1 MIKKTYA
8 LVSVMVL
15 AALLLGACGGGDK
28 KSDKTYTIGVLIQ
41 IPPLEPVLDG
51 FKAGMSELGYV
62 EGKNVVYVYD
72 GPTNTDAALKP
83 EAEKLKSKKPDLL
96 FTSGNPAALAAKE
109 VFAGT
114 DVPIVFA
121 PVISPDQE
129 GLVASLRNPGGNITG
144 VTLPATSGKALEWL
158 LQIVP
163 GVQRVYVPYDP
174 QEMAGVQSLQPLID
188 AAQVLNVKLVTAE
201 GSTPEELDAIT
212 QTIPENVDA
221 AFLLTSENL
230 LARGT
235 SLVQAAN
242 ERRIPVAAPALNEL
256 WSSGVMIAYAPDL
269 FEIGQQTARL
279 ADKILKGTKPAT
291 LPVEVA
297 EAFLGINLQTA
308 QTIGVEVPDEIL
320 SQAKQIVRPPSE

>member
-1 MIKKTYA
+1 MIKKTYV
-8 LVSVMVL
+8 LVSVVVL
-15 AALLLGACGGGDK
+15 AALLLGACGGSDK
-28 KSDKTYTIGVLIQ
+28 KSDKPYTIGVLIQ
-41 IPPLEPVLDG
+41 IQPVVPVLDG

-72 GPTNTDAALKP
+72 GPTGTEEALKP
-83 EAEKLKSKKPDLL
+83 EAEKLKSQKPDLL
-96 FTSGNPAALAAKE
+96 LTAGNPPALTAQE

-114 DVPIVFA
+114 DVPILFA

-144 VTLPATSGKALEWL
+144 VTLPATAGKALEWL
-158 LQIVP
+158 VRIVP

-174 QEMAGVQSLQPLID
+174 QEIAGVQCFQSLVD
-188 AAQVLNVKLVTAE
+188 GAKALNVELVTSE

-221 AFLLTSENL
+221 AFLLTSESL
-230 LARGT
+230 LARG
-235 SLVQAAN
+235 SNLVQAAN

-256 WSSGVMIAYAPDL
+256 SSSGVMVAYAPGL
-269 FEIGQQTARL
+269 YEIGQQAARF

-297 EAFLGINLQTA
+297 EAYLGINLQTA

-320 SQAKQIVRPPSE
+320 RQAKQIVRPPTQ